1 MCVPL
6 WVQSQQLCHHGGA
19 FFGLMRGSP
28 AEHRLFGVSGRQY
41 SAHVRLHFVTNLG
54 VAGGLILLQ
63 NFGAGR

>member
-1 MCVPL
+1 
-6 WVQSQQLCHHGGA
+6 
-19 FFGLMRGSP
+19 MRDSP